1 MASLISSI
9 LGPQRFM
16 QLMSAIGTGKKIAG
30 DICSATW
37 GVIKTVSVTVFN
49 VLSVPVLALYQY
61 VGTPIF
67 RLLCLPGGC
76 MYRLKEC
83 CCGVLSCCDESIN
96 PHKRASASGQSGSSE
111 TSTLLP

>member
-30 DICSATW
+30 QICSATW
-37 GVIKTVSVTVFN
+37 GVIKTTCVALFN
-49 VLSVPVLALYQY
+49 VLSVPFLALYQY
-61 VGTPIF
+61 VGVPIY

-76 MYRLKEC
+76 MYQVKEC
-83 CCGVLSCCDESIN
+83 CCGMLSCCDESIN
-96 PHKRASASGQSGSSE
+96 PHKRAAASGRSGSSE
-111 TSTLLP
+111 TSSLLP